1 MQVPCEQPGNFGRP
15 AIACVWDDFWGNI
28 AAHDRISPWLRSTEP
43 RHEKTVLLSPALL
56 ISTALL
62 SKSYIPKRTV
72 PTGLSQPPPHQA
84 LLGQAGLVFDV
95 FHNPPLHHHHQPR
108 PTPPC
113 PSAFSNQV
121 MSRAQSKLCFNF
133 RLHILHEF
141 LSPNRSQSKLSTP
154 FLVLLVEFRHPN
166 HASLLPLNTA
176 TDKHMGAIGRQQ
188 QVNGSGFLLRRLG
201 QLELGLGEF
210 GSAFQQPI
218 RVCQHFRFS
227 GSVQPFFQSAA
238 RGWGSSTTAPPA
250 FLTRHRYQNPDEF
263 EAFRCRPG

>member
-141 LSPNRSQSKLSTP
+141 LSPNRSQSKLFDTISGIARRVPPSKSRLPFAFEHSNGQTHGGYRTP
-154 FLVLLVEFRHPN
+154 
-166 HASLLPLNTA
+166 A
-176 TDKHMGAIGRQQ
+176 TG
-188 QVNGSGFLLRRLG
+188 
-201 QLELGLGEF
+201 
-210 GSAFQQPI
+210 
-218 RVCQHFRFS
+218 
-227 GSVQPFFQSAA
+227 
-238 RGWGSSTTAPPA
+238 
-250 FLTRHRYQNPDEF
+250 
-263 EAFRCRPG
+263 